1 MNDFTKAIIV
11 NVIALLLC
19 SLILMGLWNWLMPV
33 IFNLSTITYIQAIGL
48 YLLSGMLF
56 RNHMKTDE
64 D

>member
-33 IFNLSTITYIQAIGL
+33 IFNLSTIINLSFDKTFDTYFVQDL
-48 YLLSGMLF
+48 Y
-56 RNHMKTDE
+56 
-64 D
+64 